1 MPENS
6 DSFQFDDFRTF
17 LKSKNYLYQSELFW
31 VSATVSFFELPA
43 VALGPGQKK
52 YKFLEISAGVNNV
65 FNEIYFTQRAVSYPG
80 PGIMTAAP
88 RTFHASVGI
97 KF

>member
-52 YKFLEISAGVNNV
+52 YKFLEKSMFGNISD
-65 FNEIYFTQRAVSYPG
+65 FFE
-80 PGIMTAAP
+80 
-88 RTFHASVGI
+88 TFKDNS
-97 KF
+97 